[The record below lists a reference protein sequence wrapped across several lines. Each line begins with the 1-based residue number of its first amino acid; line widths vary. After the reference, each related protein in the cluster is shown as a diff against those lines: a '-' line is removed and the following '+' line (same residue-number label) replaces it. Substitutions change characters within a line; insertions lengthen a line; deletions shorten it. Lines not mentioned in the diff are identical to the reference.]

1 MASCSP
7 DKLSLKDV
15 QGYIH
20 GVSDGK
26 TPANP
31 NSTRYFDFILQKGDK
46 ERRVVCFNANKHDEV
61 KQQEKSKLPV
71 HLSNMS
77 LQKRRYGEGME
88 YKMNKFSRLTLAK
101 NLPVQWKERA
111 QSLRGTIKEIVE
123 NKAMARSWHLRQRF
137 CLNPRFQVYIHM

>member
-1 MASCSP
+1 MKNAF
-7 DKLSLKDV
+7 KDV

-20 GVSDGK
+20 GVSDVK

-31 NSTRYFDFILQKGDK
+31 NSTRYFDFILQEGVE

-77 LQKRRYGEGME
+77 
-88 YKMNKFSRLTLAK
+88 
-101 NLPVQWKERA
+101 P
-111 QSLRGTIKEIVE
+111 
-123 NKAMARSWHLRQRF
+123 
-137 CLNPRFQVYIHM
+137 